1 MDRSDV
7 RFEAF
12 DPTALAEWLVEA
24 RTSYVEQ
31 RIEAGDSP
39 DEAEANATRSLDQ
52 LVPGGSPAPGQLI
65 GRVRLGDETVGRLW
79 LGPAGSDPERWWIWD
94 VAIHEGRRGRGLGRQ
109 VMLLA
114 EELARSHGAT
124 TIGLNVFGQNH
135 IARGLYT
142 SLGYREQAVQMRKPL
157 Q

>member
-12 DPTALAEWLVEA
+12 DPTELAEWLVEE

-79 LGPAGSDPERWWIWD
+79 LGPAGPDPGRWWIWD
-94 VAIHEGRRGRGLGRQ
+94 VAIHEDRRGRGLGRQ

-124 TIGLNVFGQNH
+124 TIGLNVFGQNQ
-135 IARGLYT
+135 IARGLYA

>member
-7 RFEAF
+7 RFETF

-24 RTSYVEQ
+24 RASYVEQ
-31 RIEAGDSP
+31 RIQAGDSP
-39 DEAEANATRSLDQ
+39 DEAETSASRSLDQ
-52 LVPGGSPAPGQLI
+52 FVPGGSPAPGQLI

-79 LGPAGSDPERWWIWD
+79 VGPAGRDPERWWVWD
-94 VAIHEGRRGRGLGRQ
+94 VAIHEDRRGRGLGRQ

-124 TIGLNVFGQNH
+124 TIGLNVSGLNQ
-135 IARGLYT
+135 IARSLYS